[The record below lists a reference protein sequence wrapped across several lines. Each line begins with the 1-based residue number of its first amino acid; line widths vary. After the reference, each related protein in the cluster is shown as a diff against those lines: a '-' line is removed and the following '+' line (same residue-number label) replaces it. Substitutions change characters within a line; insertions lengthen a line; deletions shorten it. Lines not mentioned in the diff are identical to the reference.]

1 MIAEELINYMIPPI
15 KPGDE
20 AHKAITWMEELR
32 VNQLPV
38 VDKGIFLG
46 LIHEDTIYEDNR
58 IDREVRDFDLIG
70 SDCYVLGSQHFYD
83 IIKTATNCSVQMVAV
98 FDDDNTYLGVITV
111 EDTIT
116 AFAQTAAVQSS
127 GGIIVLSMAHNDYS
141 LSEISRLV
149 EGEGAKI
156 LSSSVAN
163 DTLDPTKFKLTLKIN
178 KVDLSHIIATLER
191 FGYKIIAR
199 FQESEAISNEKERI
213 DILLRYLDI

>member
-1 MIAEELINYMIPPI
+1 MIAEELINYMIPPM

-58 IDREVRDFDLIG
+58 IEREVKDFDLIG
-70 SDCYVLGSQHFYD
+70 SDCYVLSNQHFYD

-98 FDDDNTYLGVITV
+98 FDENNMYMGVITV
-111 EDTIT
+111 EDTIS
-116 AFAQTAAVQSS
+116 AFAQTAAVQSA
-127 GGIIVLSMAHNDYS
+127 GGIIVLSMNHTDYS

-149 EGEGAKI
+149 EAEDGKI

-199 FQESEAISNEKERI
+199 FQESEVISNEKERL
-213 DILLRYLDI
+213 DILLKYLDI